1 MMYAKFGTIS
11 MANNDLAMGG
21 WDLWNTQYTYFDNG
35 KQYIDTV
42 EQVMSTRTFV
52 FAVMLSFQRGV

>member
-1 MMYAKFGTIS
+1 MPNLVQFPWPIMIWQWGDGTYETP
-11 MANNDLAMGG
+11 N
-21 WDLWNTQYTYFDNG
+21 TYFDNG

-42 EQVMSTRTFV
+42 EQAMSTRTFV